1 MFQRNTC
8 ASIFS
13 LPRIP
18 KTPLLDSISSYPQG
32 MVSAC
37 IFPLPPLFVSDRV
50 TSRFFPTSRPP
61 FFFELP
67 PRVLFFPPFS
77 FPSFRSFATPPTSL
91 SLFLFAAKFT
101 LPPPSLASTPLMH
114 YSEKLFRTNH
124 FSYWP
129 TLMAI
134 KASFSLFL
142 SLWKGMS
149 SLFKHREITYSI
161 YSPSIYST
169 FHDPSLKL
177 YGNDARSFGSFD
189 QRYDPVF
196 NVATMG
202 QSRKRRVSILSRVH
216 WSMETFNVSM
226 RRGFLISGLFNPQC
240 DRSDTKIYE
249 IEESKN
255 FQRKVYSEWYKY
267 QFIF

>member
-1 MFQRNTC
+1 
-8 ASIFS
+8 
-13 LPRIP
+13 
-18 KTPLLDSISSYPQG
+18 

-67 PRVLFFPPFS
+67 PRILFFPPFS

-134 KASFSLFL
+134 KASFSL
-142 SLWKGMS
+142 SP
-149 SLFKHREITYSI
+149 LFEKECLRYLNIERLLILFILQVFIRRSTIHRWSCTETMHVSVHSGRSTNDMI
-161 YSPSIYST
+161 PYST
-169 FHDPSLKL
+169 SLQWDNPGRGEFPFCL
-177 YGNDARSFGSFD
+177 ASIDQWRRLTCRCAEGS
-189 QRYDPVF
+189 
-196 NVATMG
+196 
-202 QSRKRRVSILSRVH
+202 LSRV
-216 WSMETFNVSM
+216 
-226 RRGFLISGLFNPQC
+226 FLIHNAIGQIRKFT
-240 DRSDTKIYE
+240 R
-249 IEESKN
+249 SKN
-255 FQRKVYSEWYKY
+255 RRIFREKY
-267 QFIF
+267 IQNGTNINLYFRF